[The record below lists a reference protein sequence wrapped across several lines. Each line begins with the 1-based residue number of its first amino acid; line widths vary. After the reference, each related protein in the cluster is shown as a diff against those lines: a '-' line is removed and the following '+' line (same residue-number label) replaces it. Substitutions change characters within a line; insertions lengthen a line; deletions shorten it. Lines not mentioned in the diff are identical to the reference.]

1 MECQK
6 VCAAGPNDGQTMS
19 GKKNPFCLLPLCGHF
34 PRLSPAAFAKHYH
47 EFVWGTKSLFC
58 LPSTFSFLFCKTDI
72 FVIQSE
78 PNIATFSL
86 SYSGGHFGICG
97 QSGFKARASA
107 VSPSKRLCDTDKDS
121 LAKRWPP
128 LLPPPPSSSCAPSSA
143 AVVCLLP
150 LPLVLR
156 SCLGPLVS
164 SHPRGP
170 PSKKE
175 GEGQCCI
182 FIIVGV
188 VEGLWPRT

>member
-58 LPSTFSFLFCKTDI
+58 LSSTFFFLVLQNIYIRHPSNQSQILLPFLLH
-72 FVIQSE
+72 IQVATLVSAANQGSKRE
-78 PNIATFSL
+78 PL
-86 SYSGGHFGICG
+86 
-97 QSGFKARASA
+97 R

-128 LLPPPPSSSCAPSSA
+128 LLPPLLLAPPVPLLQRRLFACSPFPSSSDPASALLSVPIPGALPQRKRGRVSA
-143 AVVCLLP
+143 A
-150 LPLVLR
+150 
-156 SCLGPLVS
+156 S
-164 SHPRGP
+164 S
-170 PSKKE
+170 S
-175 GEGQCCI
+175 
-182 FIIVGV
+182 
-188 VEGLWPRT
+188 

>member
-1 MECQK
+1 
-6 VCAAGPNDGQTMS
+6 MS

-107 VSPSKRLCDTDKDS
+107 VSPPKRLCDTDKDS

-128 LLPPPPSSSCAPSSA
+128 LLPPLLLAPPVPLLQRRLFACSPFPSSSDPASALLSVPIPGALPQRKRGRVSA
-143 AVVCLLP
+143 A
-150 LPLVLR
+150 
-156 SCLGPLVS
+156 S
-164 SHPRGP
+164 S
-170 PSKKE
+170 S
-175 GEGQCCI
+175 
-182 FIIVGV
+182 
-188 VEGLWPRT
+188 